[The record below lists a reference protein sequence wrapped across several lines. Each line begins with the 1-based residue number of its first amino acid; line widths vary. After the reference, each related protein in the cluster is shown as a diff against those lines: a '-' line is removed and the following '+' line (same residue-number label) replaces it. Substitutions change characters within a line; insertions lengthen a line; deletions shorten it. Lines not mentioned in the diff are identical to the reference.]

1 MKNFR
6 FRLDPVMRLKRY
18 QIEEKEQEIQ
28 RLEDQALDYIHEIE
42 EGRASVQAFRN
53 RLLEE
58 TNETEYTQKQKTLD
72 QFRAYIH
79 RVEREKQAQIERL
92 RKEQNVCRQ
101 QLIGLYQEEKILEK
115 LREKKHADWQTET
128 LREEDK
134 AMDEIG
140 AQRFNQRKYEHG
152 GILLYLLVPLLLVG
166 AAAGIGWYTG
176 VINQEMLKQIPLPF
190 FQGGT
195 ASATPEV
202 EAPTSAAVADAYT
215 VDELIGDVNK
225 PMPDLIDNIMQV
237 KDELRKKDD
246 ELARREEAI
255 KKKEASL
262 KALQDSLSGYVASAS
277 QQLDTLKDLRVKR
290 EEKEKSELSELEQ
303 KISTALAKSK
313 PKEVSNL
320 IISLYQANNAVEAD
334 EKREQQLRAVRLLRS
349 MPEKSLSPM
358 LAQLQKDNPLVAAQM
373 MNDYLSLTTEELYGI
388 EPAPTVIPSATDTTS
403 PAG

>member
-1 MKNFR
+1 MKNFH

-28 RLEDQALDYIHEIE
+28 RLEDQVLDFIHEIE

-72 QFRAYIH
+72 QFRAYIN

-92 RKEQNVCRQ
+92 RKEQNVRRQ
-101 QLIGLYQEEKILEK
+101 ELISLYQEEKILEK
-115 LREKKHADWQTET
+115 LRKKKHADWRTET

-134 AMDEIG
+134 TMDEIG

-190 FQGGT
+190 FQG
-195 ASATPEV
+195 AKSATPEV
-202 EAPTSAAVADAYT
+202 EAATSTAVADAYT
-215 VDELIGDVNK
+215 VDELIGDIDK

-237 KDELRKKDD
+237 KDQLRKKDED
-246 ELARREEAI
+246 LAQREEAI
-255 KKKEASL
+255 KKKEDSL

-277 QQLDTLKDLRVKR
+277 QQLETLKDLRVKR
-290 EEKEKSELSELEQ
+290 EENEKSELSELEQ
-303 KISTALAKSK
+303 TISTALSKSK

-320 IISLYQANNAVEAD
+320 IITLYQANNAVAED

-358 LAQLQKDNPLVAAQM
+358 LAQLQKDNPLVASQM

-388 EPAPTVIPSATDTTS
+388 EPEPTVIPSATDTVS